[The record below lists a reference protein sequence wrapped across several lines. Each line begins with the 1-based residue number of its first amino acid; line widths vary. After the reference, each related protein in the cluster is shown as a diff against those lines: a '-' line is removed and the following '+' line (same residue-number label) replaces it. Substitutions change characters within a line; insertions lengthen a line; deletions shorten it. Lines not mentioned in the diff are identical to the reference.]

1 MGGCAQPA
9 PPRIQRIA
17 TLPSL
22 LGALALLGAG
32 LLLPASV
39 SAERGPSRSSA
50 SLPADTGDTAR
61 VIVKYR
67 SSSSSGTASALSAQ
81 SGGTAAALAAVQR
94 AAALSSRLGL
104 KLSNGPAVGPR
115 HQVLTATGMS
125 SEALAAQLGTDSEVE
140 YAVPSRKRRAHAVT
154 PSDPRY
160 AGSSSQSPAAGQW
173 YLRTPDST
181 FVSSV
186 DAPAAW
192 AVSTGN
198 ASVVVAVLDTGV
210 RRDHPDLTGK
220 LLAGYDFVSSS
231 SISNDG
237 DGRDADPSDPGDWV
251 SAAEAST
258 GTFSGCSEASSS
270 WHGTQTAGLVAA
282 ATNNGMGMAA
292 LGRNVRVLPVRV
304 LGKCFGYDDDII
316 AGIRWAAGLTV
327 AGVPTNPNPAK
338 VISLSLGSAGSC
350 DSAYQEAVREA
361 IAAGASVVV
370 SAGNDSLAVNAPA
383 NCAGAIAVAGVRHV
397 GTKIGYSSL
406 GPEVTIAAPGG
417 NCVNDTGECLYPISS
432 TSNTGSTI
440 PLAASYTSG
449 GDDYAV
455 GTSFSAPQ
463 VSAAIGLMLSA
474 NPTLTPSQVTSL
486 LQDTARTFPTTGA
499 SSDPTVSTDAACL
512 APSAAEQARECYC
525 TTATCGA
532 GMLDAGAAVKAA
544 AAGRL
549 VANIVDDSSLIA
561 VGASGAFSAA
571 QSSASTGNRL
581 SAYGWGL
588 TSGSSIASLGSSTG
602 SSTRLTATGDGTVL
616 LQLTVT
622 DASGSATTTAVVSIG
637 KGGSVDGSTTDTG
650 EGDDSGGG
658 AIGGELL
665 LGGSL
670 AAAVLVLIRRRERQ
684 TRC

>member
-1 MGGCAQPA
+1 MR
-9 PPRIQRIA
+9 PPCFSRIHRIA

-22 LGALALLGAG
+22 LGALTLLGAG
-32 LLLPASV
+32 LLLPAAV
-39 SAERGPSRSSA
+39 SAERGPSRGSA
-50 SLPADTGDTAR
+50 TLPDDTSDTAR

-67 SSSSSGTASALSAQ
+67 SNGTASALSAQ
-81 SGGTAAALAAVQR
+81 SGGTAAALTTVQR

-104 KLSNGPAVGPR
+104 KLANGPAVGPR
-115 HQVLTATGMS
+115 HQVVTATGMS

-160 AGSSSQSPAAGQW
+160 AGSASQSPAAGQW

-181 FVSSV
+181 FISSV

-192 AVSTGN
+192 AVSTGS

-210 RRDHPDLTGK
+210 RRDHPDLAGK

-237 DGRDADPSDPGDWV
+237 DGRDNDPSDPGDWI
-251 SAAEAST
+251 SAADKLSS
-258 GTFSGCSEASSS
+258 TFSGCRESSSS
-270 WHGTQTAGLVAA
+270 WHGTQTTGIVAA
-282 ATNNGMGMAA
+282 ATNNGIGMAG

-304 LGKCFGYDDDII
+304 LGKCFGHDDDII

-327 AGVPTNPNPAK
+327 AGVPTNQNPAK

-350 DSAYQEAVREA
+350 DSAYQEAVNEA

-370 SAGNDSLAVNAPA
+370 SAGNDSLAVNTPA
-383 NCAGAIAVAGVRHV
+383 NCAGAIAVAGIRHV

-406 GPEVTIAAPGG
+406 GPDVTIAAPGG
-417 NCVNDTGECLYPISS
+417 NCVNEIGSECLYPISS
-432 TSNTGSTI
+432 SSNSGSTV
-440 PLAASYTSG
+440 PVAASYTTGS
-449 GDDYAV
+449 DDYAV

-474 NPTLTPSQVTSL
+474 DPALTPSQVTSL
-486 LQDTARTFPTTGA
+486 LQSTARAFPTTGA
-499 SSDPTVSTDAACL
+499 STDPTASTGAACL
-512 APSAAEQARECYC
+512 ARSATEQARECYC
-525 TTATCGA
+525 TTSTCGA

-549 VANIVDDSSLIA
+549 VANIVDDGSLIA

-571 QSSASTGNRL
+571 QSSASTGNSL
-581 SAYGWGL
+581 SAYGWSL
-588 TSGSSIASLGSSTG
+588 TDGSSVANLGSSTG

-622 DASGSATTTAVVSIG
+622 DASGSASTTAVVSTG
-637 KGGSVDGSTTDTG
+637 NGGSVGNGDSGTTDTG

-670 AAAVLVLIRRRERQ
+670 AAAVLALGRHRGRRPRRRG
-684 TRC
+684 